1 MPFIAIDQMRKEY
14 ETVIVGS
21 GFGALF
27 FAYELLKKPRPG
39 KVLMLE
45 WGANK
50 SHAWQVANKRNSVF
64 EEGETHRELNEKIW
78 HYTIG
83 FGGGTNCWWAYA
95 PRNHPHDFETKSRY
109 GVGQDWPISYDDL
122 ALYYDE
128 AEQVMNLAGPED
140 LGLIYPGAG
149 GYPQPPHRMAAPDRL
164 MKQAMPELHFAQPN
178 GRLSRSIG
186 SRGSCCVTTTCRWC
200 PVDAKFTGLNSFG
213 DLFQHPDLDILCE
226 ARVDTLE
233 RAGGDRI
240 ESVAFEHKGRVER
253 VKGDLVA
260 LAANGIHSPFI
271 MMKSGFDEPAL
282 GRYLHEKR
290 SIDFEILLDGMD
302 GLDGSSILSSLNV
315 MMLTGEHRREHAG
328 GLYNFD
334 SHTFFGVRL
343 EYGRWSQSI
352 PLNVLVEDIP
362 QEESRV
368 TIGEDGLPET
378 FAVRSD
384 YCNRGAQAMID
395 KLPELLAPLPV
406 EDIVMKIDDPNRS
419 VHVQGTTR
427 MGVDPTTSV
436 VDADQRHH
444 SVRNLMLLGTS
455 VFPTSGTASP
465 SLTIAAMSLRAAR
478 RLENIG
484 A

>member
-1 MPFIAIDQMRKEY
+1 MPFISHDQMREQY
-14 ETVIVGS
+14 DTVVIGS

-27 FAYELLKKPRPG
+27 YVHELLKKPRPG
-39 KVLMLE
+39 RVLILE

-50 SHAWQVANKRNSVF
+50 DHAWQVANQRNSVF
-64 EEGETHRELNEKIW
+64 AEGETHRELNDKSW
-78 HYTIG
+78 HYTIAM
-83 FGGGTNCWWAYA
+83 GGGTNCWWAYA
-95 PRNHPHDFETKSRY
+95 PRNHPHDFETKTRY

-122 ALYYDE
+122 APYYDE
-128 AEQVMNLAGPED
+128 AEHIMKIAGPSD
-140 LGLIYPGAG
+140 MGIVYPGAG
-149 GYPQPPHRMAAPDRL
+149 NYPQPPHRMTAPDRL

-178 GRLSRSIG
+178 GRLSRALDDRSA
-186 SRGSCCVTTTCRWC
+186 CCVTARCRWC

-213 DLFQHPDLDILCE
+213 NLFAHPDLDILCE
-226 ARVDTLE
+226 ARVDRLE
-233 RAGGDRI
+233 KAGGDLIDR
-240 ESVAFEHKGRVER
+240 VHFEHKGRMQSVR
-253 VKGDLVA
+253 GDVVA

-271 MMKSGFDEPAL
+271 MLKSGFEEPAL

-290 SIDFEILLDGMD
+290 SIDFEILLDGLN
-302 GLDGSSILSSLNV
+302 GLDGSSILSSFNT

-352 PLNVLVEDIP
+352 PLNILVEDIP

-368 TIGEDGLPET
+368 TIGENGLPET

-384 YCNRGAQAMID
+384 YCNRGAQKMID

-427 MGVDPTTSV
+427 MGLDPKTSV
-436 VDADQRHH
+436 VDAGQIHH
-444 SVRNLMLLGTS
+444 QARNLLVLGTS

-478 RLENIG
+478 QLEG
-484 A
+484 SA